1 MTAGTVD
8 KGARLSLNLSES
20 QAMSDCFRIRGQQR
34 SQLPS
39 LFKYERLHLG
49 VEQEVWTWE

>member
-8 KGARLSLNLSES
+8 KGDRPSLNLCKS

-34 SQLPS
+34 RQLPS
-39 LFKYERLHLG
+39 LFKYERLPLH
-49 VEQEVWTWE
+49 VE